1 VLITTSAAAALRL
14 IIWRQQQPESKGRH
28 SLAAAVAN
36 DLGSSSTRTRTK
48 ESAASA
54 AAAADSDSGY
64 ESVSGS
70 DYTGKQIRSAAAAD
84 SDGLNSSS
92 SSRKDTF
99 ANPVEQQGEEGTA
112 AAECEKAEVPAEV
125 RTATDTL
132 AKLKADVDAAE
143 QEKLGLTVHTVQ
155 LSAENTGLQF
165 KLSTA
170 ADSLHSTS
178 IQLTEAE
185 TKLSAAETTLTTASA
200 ELKQQAAA
208 NAALTAAN
216 AEYEKKTAEHAK
228 TAALLGEK
236 LCSVRVMV
244 RGVLPNEVSKA

>member
-1 VLITTSAAAALRL
+1 LAKVPAKR
-14 IIWRQQQPESKGRH
+14 K
-28 SLAAAVAN
+28 SLSDSDSDAN

-54 AAAADSDSGY
+54 AAAAAAAADSDSGY
-64 ESVSGS
+64 ESVSDGE
-70 DYTGKQIRSAAAAD
+70 DCNDSAG
-84 SDGLNSSS
+84 DGLNSSS

-112 AAECEKAEVPAEV
+112 AAEHEKAEAPAEV
-125 RTATDTL
+125 QTATDTL

-143 QEKLGLTVHTVQ
+143 QEKLGLTARTVQ
-155 LSAENTGLQF
+155 LSAENAGLQF

-185 TKLSAAETTLTTASA
+185 TKLSAAETTLTTVSA

-216 AEYEKKTAEHAK
+216 AEYEKTTAEHAK

-236 LCSVRVMV
+236 LCSVRVML
-244 RGVLPNEVSKA
+244 RGVLPNEVSNA